1 MQNQAVYINK
11 LHQYINLKRALI
23 LRDGDI
29 VSGIM
34 GFSAGTGNIDFLAV
48 HLQYRHMGIEK
59 LFIKKLLDGLLYSR
73 EITLTTFRA
82 GDKADTGYREKYCRL
97 GFEERELLVEYG
109 YPVQRFVDSNAL
121 SSINIVCPVINIIV
135 GLGTMF
141 GAGGSAVIA
150 KKMGSGNMDEARSN
164 FTLIIIT
171 GIVTGLVITVIGL
184 LFIDKIIWGL
194 GASKILF
201 PYCKD
206 YLEIQLIFAVLDIM
220 QVLYQNLF
228 VTAGRPGLG
237 LILSISAGIANIVF
251 DYIFIVCL
259 RMGVTGAALG
269 TGTGYIIPAITGTIF
284 FLAGRKGL
292 HFCKPK
298 MDIHVLIKSCSN
310 GVSEMI
316 SQLSA
321 AMAAF
326 LFNITMMKLAG
337 EDGVAAIT
345 VIIYSGF
352 LLTSIY
358 IGFSMG
364 VAPVISYNYG
374 AGNIKQLKKVLH
386 ICFCFIISI
395 SISIFLFSLF
405 NGKNIAKL
413 FAVNNKNVYEITKT
427 GFTIYSFSFLF
438 SGCNI
443 FTSALF
449 TALSNGKLSAI
460 ISFLRT
466 FGFIVVVLLIL
477 PEFLK
482 ITGVWLAV
490 PVAELLTSVLAV
502 CLIYRYNKQYNYL

>member
-1 MQNQAVYINK
+1 MENPLSKSFNTI
-11 LHQYINLKRALI
+11 ALI
-23 LRDGDI
+23 KFAFPSMVMMLF
-29 VSGIM
+29 M
-34 GFSAGTGNIDFLAV
+34 G
-48 HLQYRHMGIEK
+48 
-59 LFIKKLLDGLLYSR
+59 LYT
-73 EITLTTFRA
+73 IT
-82 GDKADTGYREKYCRL
+82 DTI
-97 GFEERELLVEYG
+97 FVA
-109 YPVQRFVDSNAL
+109 RFVDSNAL

-135 GLGTMF
+135 GLGTML

-150 KKMGSGNMDEARSN
+150 KKMGSGNIDEARSN

-171 GIVTGLVITVIGL
+171 GIITGLVITIIGL
-184 LFIDKIIWGL
+184 LFLDKIIWGL
-194 GASKILF
+194 GASKTLF

-206 YLEIQLIFAVLDIM
+206 YLEIQLILAVLDIM

-237 LILSISAGIANIVF
+237 LILSVFAGIANIFF

-259 RMGVTGAALG
+259 RMGVMGAALG
-269 TGTGYIIPAITGTIF
+269 TGTGYMIPAITGTIF

-298 MDIHVLIKSCSN
+298 MDTHVLIKSCSN
-310 GVSEMI
+310 GMSEMI

-321 AMAAF
+321 AMATF
-326 LFNITMMKLAG
+326 LFNITMMKLVG

-374 AGNIKQLKKVLH
+374 AGNITQLKKVLH

-395 SISIFLFSLF
+395 SISVFLFSLF

-413 FAVNNKNVYEITKT
+413 FAANNKNVYEITKT

-466 FGFIVVVLLIL
+466 FGFIVVLLLIL

-490 PVAELLTSVLAV
+490 PVAELLTFVLAV
-502 CLIYRYNKQYNYL
+502 CLIHRYNKQYNYL